1 MLSKIDGVITDI
13 RMINLQ
19 LFNFVSG
26 WSKDEG
32 READHDR

>member
-26 WSKDEG
+26 LSKE
-32 READHDR
+32 ESKETDHDK